1 MFALFFKEIKSF
13 FTSILGFV
21 IVGVFFVLTGLFL
34 WVLKGNLFEVGRSTL
49 QSFFDLA
56 PLLFLILIPAITMRM
71 FAEER
76 RSGTIELLFTQPIS
90 DIKLI
95 TAKFLACEFLLIVA
109 LLPTLVYFWS
119 IWSLGLPASK
129 IDVGATWCSYLGLFL
144 LGTIFVSIGMF
155 ASSITRNQIVA
166 FILALLLCFLMHYGF
181 NFIYDLGFL
190 GSAGYVVKK
199 IGIEHHY
206 SYISMGVIDSRDIIY
221 YITVSFLFLLGT
233 RISLLSRK
241 W

>member
-1 MFALFFKEIKSF
+1 M
-13 FTSILGFV
+13 
-21 IVGVFFVLTGLFL
+21 
-34 WVLKGNLFEVGRSTL
+34 
-49 QSFFDLA
+49 LA
-56 PLLFLILIPAITMRM
+56 IGAAI
-71 FAEER
+71 A
-76 RSGTIELLFTQPIS
+76 
-90 DIKLI
+90 
-95 TAKFLACEFLLIVA
+95 AKFLACEVLLLIA
-109 LLPTLVYFWS
+109 LLPTLIYFWS
-119 IWSLGLPASK
+119 VWQLGAADGK

-144 LGTIFVSIGMF
+144 LGTIFVSIGLF
-155 ASSITRNQIVA
+155 ASSITKNQIVA
-166 FILALLLCFLMHYGF
+166 FLLAALFCFLMHYGF
-181 NFIYDLGFL
+181 NFIYDLDFL

>member
-13 FTSILGFV
+13 FTSILGYV
-21 IVGVFFVLTGLFL
+21 IAGVFLVLTGLFV
-34 WVLKGNLFEVGRSTL
+34 WVLRGNVFEGGRSTL
-49 QSFFDLA
+49 QIFFDIA

-90 DIKLI
+90 DVKLI
-95 TAKFLACEFLLIVA
+95 AAKFLACEALLLIV

-119 IWSLGLPASK
+119 VWSLGMPDGK

-144 LGTIFVSIGMF
+144 LGTIFVSIGLF
-155 ASSITRNQIVA
+155 ASSITKNQIVA
-166 FILALLLCFLMHYGF
+166 FLLAAFFCFLMHYGF
-181 NFIYDLGFL
+181 NFIYDLDFL

-221 YITVSFLFLLGT
+221 YITVSFLFLLGA